1 MLDQVCGPSSST
13 EDIYKDRVS
22 ELVKWSVDGGTSM
35 LLAYGQTGS
44 GKTYSVTGLERLL
57 VEKVMGDS
65 EKDVQ
70 ICVFEVAGN
79 NLYGTLSPS
88 FLQLQH

>member
-1 MLDQVCGPSSST
+1 
-13 EDIYKDRVS
+13 
-22 ELVKWSVDGGTSM
+22 M

-57 VEKVMGDS
+57 VEKLMRDA
-65 EKDVQ
+65 EKEVH

-79 NLYGTLSPS
+79 NLYGPSTPLPFSSP
-88 FLQLQH
+88 QL